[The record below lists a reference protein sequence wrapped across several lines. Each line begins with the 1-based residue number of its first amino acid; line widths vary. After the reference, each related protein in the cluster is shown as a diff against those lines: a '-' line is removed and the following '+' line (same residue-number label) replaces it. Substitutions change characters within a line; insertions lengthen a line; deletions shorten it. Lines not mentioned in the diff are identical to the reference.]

1 MASRRGCRRSSLE
14 LMKLLYQ
21 LDARDP
27 MGVLLG
33 TWRWC
38 RHETGQ
44 CYSPVF
50 FVSPFFFLF
59 SLPGYDRYCLRALE
73 EDHLMAIFEAEDNDH
88 IRRLPNWLY
97 SYALATVLSCT
108 TKQRQPGVGNKSG
121 GGNVS
126 GAKVDEEE
134 KEEEEEK
141 ERTHQQTMA
150 RASRLLVRAILSY
163 PEIAIGKPLSCI
175 ARCRALLVEITGSLM
190 TLYFSL
196 APLRFAESRK
206 RSF

>member
-1 MASRRGCRRSSLE
+1 
-14 LMKLLYQ
+14 
-21 LDARDP
+21 
-27 MGVLLG
+27 
-33 TWRWC
+33 
-38 RHETGQ
+38 
-44 CYSPVF
+44 
-50 FVSPFFFLF
+50 
-59 SLPGYDRYCLRALE
+59 
-73 EDHLMAIFEAEDNDH
+73 MAIFEAEDNDH
-88 IRRLPNWLY
+88 IRRLPNWLF

-108 TKQRQPGVGNKSG
+108 TKQRQQGVGNKSG

-175 ARCRALLVEITGSLM
+175 ARRRALLVENDFTGSLM

-196 APLRFAESRK
+196 ASLRFAESRK

>member
-1 MASRRGCRRSSLE
+1 
-14 LMKLLYQ
+14 
-21 LDARDP
+21 
-27 MGVLLG
+27 
-33 TWRWC
+33 
-38 RHETGQ
+38 
-44 CYSPVF
+44 
-50 FVSPFFFLF
+50 
-59 SLPGYDRYCLRALE
+59 LE
-73 EDHLMAIFEAEDNDH
+73 EEHLMAIFEAEDNDH

-126 GAKVDEEE
+126 GAKEKEEE

-141 ERTHQQTMA
+141 ERAHQQTMA

-175 ARCRALLVEITGSLM
+175 ARRRALLVENDFLGL
-190 TLYFSL
+190 
-196 APLRFAESRK
+196 
-206 RSF
+206 